1 MGRKPRLSGLDEG
14 FVRDG
19 LPGTI
24 GTVALFTGDPFDL
37 GELRSRVSERWGG
50 LDRMHQVLVP
60 PRGPAALSGH
70 RWAVPGPFDAAEH
83 VRASDLEPQPLMAA
97 SVGRRLRSDRPPWQ
111 LLVPKAAPTGEHA
124 LVLLAHHALLDGS
137 SMGTLLRLLM
147 DDSRPARTGA
157 AVPGPAARRRLSVRP
172 ADLFREFRDSNAPGM
187 RLPSAPG
194 GTRPSLA
201 VTRLDPDVV
210 RSARRRPADGRGA
223 TLNELLLGAL
233 AGALPACYGTASSG
247 PRGSAPLYATV
258 PVDLRSRCEAQ
269 QLGNLIT
276 AVRLPLP
283 LGTDSPAGRLHACQK
298 LMADLPERRGTHQ
311 VVLPVLERVVRRLPW
326 LTTVLATR
334 MARPEITTAVCTA
347 FKWRDNPSHL
357 HGRRLSSVV
366 SLPALSSPGTTSVS
380 LVQTADAY
388 VLTVVSHLGPD
399 DSGRIADAVAEELAA
414 VATSAPAPAQAA
426 PPSAQTASTSAQA
439 APAP

>member
-1 MGRKPRLSGLDEG
+1 M
-14 FVRDG
+14 RDG

-24 GTVALFTGDPFDL
+24 GTVALFTGEPFDL

-50 LDRMHQVLVP
+50 LDRMHQVLEP

-70 RWAVPGPFDAAEH
+70 RWAVTQPFDAAEH
-83 VRASDLEPQPLMAA
+83 VRACDLEPQPLMAA
-97 SVGRRLRSDRPPWQ
+97 SIGRRLPSGRPLWQ

-137 SMGTLLRLLM
+137 SMATLLRLLM
-147 DDSRPARTGA
+147 DDARPARTGA
-157 AVPGPAARRRLSVRP
+157 TAPAPSVPRQRLSVRP
-172 ADLFREFRDSNAPGM
+172 ADLSRELRDSNAPGQ

-194 GTRPSLA
+194 GAHPSLA

-210 RSARRRPADGRGA
+210 RSARRQPADGRGA

-233 AGALPACYGTASSG
+233 SGALPACYGATSSR

-283 LGTDSPAGRLHACQK
+283 LGADSPAGRLHACQK
-298 LMADLPERRGTHQ
+298 LMADLPDRREIHQ
-311 VVLPVLERVVRRLPW
+311 RVLPVLEGVVRALPW
-326 LTTVLATR
+326 LTTVLAKR

-399 DSGRIADAVAEELAA
+399 DSRRIADAVAAELAA
-414 VATSAPAPAQAA
+414 VAASAPA
-426 PPSAQTASTSAQA
+426 SAQA
-439 APAP
+439 PPASAQASPAP